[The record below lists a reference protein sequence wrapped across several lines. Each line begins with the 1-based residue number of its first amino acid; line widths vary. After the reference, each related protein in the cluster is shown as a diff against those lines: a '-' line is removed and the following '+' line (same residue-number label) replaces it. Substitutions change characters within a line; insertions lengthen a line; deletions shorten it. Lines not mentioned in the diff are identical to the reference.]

1 VTWGVLIGI
10 VLGWLLAQAGDYWR
24 EELRARRAR
33 KVAALLIYSEL
44 TSNIATVSALRR
56 LGVWTTKRL
65 HRGAWETQGAAFL
78 HRGNLDRAGRLTQA
92 YNSLEDVGFLA
103 SEKDRDFTTGGDA
116 EFLDTTLFPLMFGG
130 MREVGPVAGISS
142 NEIENRIS
150 ASERAT
156 KGIVR
161 ATDFA
166 PSEGAQSV
174 PKRPQIGRLKRLVG
188 RGKSQ

>member
-10 VLGWLLAQAGDYWR
+10 VLGWLLYQAGDYLR

-44 TSNIATVSALRR
+44 TSNIAAVSALRR
-56 LGVWTTKRL
+56 VGVWSTDRI
-65 HRGAWETQGAAFL
+65 HRRAWETQGAAFL
-78 HRGNLDRAGRLTQA
+78 HRGDLDRVGHLTQA

-103 SEKDRDFTTGGDA
+103 SEKDRDFRIGGDA

-130 MREVGPVAGISS
+130 MREVGPVADVSS
-142 NEIENRIS
+142 EEIEDRIS
-150 ASERAT
+150 ATIRAT

-161 ATDFA
+161 ASDL
-166 PSEGAQSV
+166 PRPDSAQSV
-174 PKRPQIGRLKRLVG
+174 PKRSKMGWLKRVIG